1 MNVPLLVARPP
12 GKLAPETSSQDL
24 PAKQDLPANKV
35 PPSIFVQP
43 VEAPQKRPVGDGSK
57 PVGDSSNLNEPVI
70 PVEELRL
77 LAKTTRQP
85 RKPWSGDRVRVC
97 VFFAALMII
106 AAGAAGNRYLH
117 AEASRAAADIQDVVP
132 EQPPSHP
139 APQAAKVEEANAAT
153 EDSSKTAGQE
163 APSTGVSTSSTETV
177 STEQLNQRL
186 DAAVHELAT
195 LRALVQQ
202 LADRQE
208 ETTRKIAEVQAKE
221 KAVRQPPLPPPPRAA
236 TPMPPPPR
244 AATPRKPASSATP
257 PEPARAAAQVQQP
270 SASATSPDSRA
281 PIPRPPMPLR
291 SD

>member
-12 GKLAPETSSQDL
+12 GKLAPKLAPETSS
-24 PAKQDLPANKV
+24 QDLPANKV
-35 PPSIFVQP
+35 PPSIFVQSDEP
-43 VEAPQKRPVGDGSK
+43 PQKRPVGDASK
-57 PVGDSSNLNEPVI
+57 PIGNSGNLNEPVV

-77 LAKTTRQP
+77 LARTRQP
-85 RKPWSGDRVRVC
+85 RKPWSGDRVRIC
-97 VFFAALMII
+97 VFFGALIII
-106 AAGAAGNRYLH
+106 AAGAAGHRYLD
-117 AEASRAAADIQDVVP
+117 ADASRAAADIQDVVP
-132 EQPPSHP
+132 EQPPSQP
-139 APQAAKVEEANAAT
+139 APPLAKVEEANAAT
-153 EDSSKTAGQE
+153 EDSSKAAAQE
-163 APSTGVSTSSTETV
+163 APSIGVSPSSTETV

-202 LADRQE
+202 LADKQE
-208 ETTRKIAEVQAKE
+208 ETTRKLAEVQAKE

-236 TPMPPPPR
+236 TP
-244 AATPRKPASSATP
+244 RKPASSATPSATP

-270 SASATSPDSRA
+270 SASTNSPDSHA

>member
-24 PAKQDLPANKV
+24 PANKV

-43 VEAPQKRPVGDGSK
+43 VEAPQKPPVGDGSK
-57 PVGDSSNLNEPVI
+57 PIGNSSNLNEPVI
-70 PVEELRL
+70 PIEELRL
-77 LAKTTRQP
+77 LARTRQP
-85 RKPWSGDRVRVC
+85 RKPWSGDRVRIC
-97 VFFAALMII
+97 VFFAALIII
-106 AAGAAGNRYLH
+106 AAGAAGNRYLY
-117 AEASRAAADIQDVVP
+117 AEASRAAVDIQDVVP

-139 APQAAKVEEANAAT
+139 ALQAAKVEEADAAT
-153 EDSSKTAGQE
+153 EDSSKAAEQE
-163 APSTGVSTSSTETV
+163 APSSGVSTSATETV
-177 STEQLNQRL
+177 STESLHQRL
-186 DAAVHELAT
+186 DAAVRELET

-202 LADRQE
+202 LADKQE

-221 KAVRQPPLPPPPRAA
+221 KAVRQPRLPPPP
-236 TPMPPPPR
+236 P

-281 PIPRPPMPLR
+281 QIPRPPMPLR